1 MWSDGGWLWLLCCV
15 TVRINQQQWQRCSLR
30 FAGSNRSAAP
40 ENSPEAEAP
49 RKHLSITVRTLP
61 QLNRESMWARK
72 LPLAASA
79 PKRIQGILSPK
90 GVRLWNQA
98 AGYSSIACSSDLSP
112 LPVYSL
118 HFSIFPCLHS
128 HPLLFEDALNRAQL
142 ACD

>member
-98 AGYSSIACSSDLSP
+98 ARLLEHRVFLRP
-112 LPVYSL
+112 LPASRLFFALFNLSVPSFAPASL
-118 HFSIFPCLHS
+118 RRCSQPCTTSL
-128 HPLLFEDALNRAQL
+128 
-142 ACD
+142 